1 MFHRGSGT
9 TTGLLDPETATGTG
23 TGTEAG
29 AATGTATSEGAAED
43 GLLYLRC
50 RWCGTST
57 FQRLLCP
64 VCAGSDLRT
73 ERSAGLGVIRHA
85 TVVQRNTPG
94 ARNVSLVEMAEG
106 FTVRGRVSG
115 PLVAIRTGD
124 RVQLTTSADP
134 VRREPVF
141 KLCEEPFSG
150 PHYGSYAGWR

>member
-1 MFHRGSGT
+1 MFHRRSGT
-9 TTGLLDPETATGTG
+9 TTGVLDPE
-23 TGTEAG
+23 
-29 AATGTATSEGAAED
+29 AATTAEALEEV
-43 GLLYLRC
+43 LFYQRC
-50 RWCGTST
+50 RWCGTSM
-57 FQRLLCP
+57 FHRLLCP

-73 ERSAGLGVIRHA
+73 ERSAGLGVVRHT

-94 ARNVSLVEMAEG
+94 ARNVSLVELAEG

-124 RVQLTTSADP
+124 RVQLTTPADP

-150 PHYGSYAGWR
+150 SYPGSYSGSYSGWH